1 MNKVPPDAV
10 DLNSNSKFMPSSCRL
25 LLAAMLSVLI
35 SSCVSPRERRI
46 ASNPQLYQ
54 SLTTSDQ
61 LLVQQGRIRE
71 GMTKEGVFLSY
82 GRPDSVAV
90 GKQKGVSIEK
100 WTYMGSQPVY
110 TNSFGMS
117 MGWGGGY
124 RGYRGYRGL
133 GYGYCGPWDPYWGN
147 MGTSVMYV
155 PYKAASVTFRGNR
168 VTEYMTGPQ

>member
-1 MNKVPPDAV
+1 M
-10 DLNSNSKFMPSSCRL
+10 STSCRL
-25 LLAAMLSVLI
+25 LLGALLTVLI

-46 ASNPQLYQ
+46 ANNPQIYQ
-54 SLTTSDQ
+54 SLSTSDQ

-90 GKQKGVSIEK
+90 GKQKGVSLEK

-110 TNSFGMS
+110 ANTFGMS
-117 MGWGGGY
+117 MGWGGY

-147 MGTSVMYV
+147 MGTTVMYV
-155 PYKAASVTFRGNR
+155 PYKAATVTFRGNR
-168 VTEYMTGPQ
+168 VTEYLTGPQ